1 MSAKPSPGRLV
12 YSTGLGRMCPACRHP
27 LASCRCAA
35 AATRPSAE
43 GDGIARV
50 RRETGGRG
58 GKTVTTVAGLRL
70 DDAAL
75 SALSKRLKALC
86 GTGGTV
92 KDGVIELQ
100 GDHGDAVVALLTRDG
115 IRSKRAGG

>member
-1 MSAKPSPGRLV
+1 MASKARTSGLV
-12 YSTGLGRMCPACRHP
+12 YSTGQGRMCPACRHP
-27 LASCRCAA
+27 LASCQCAA
-35 AATRPSAE
+35 LRSRLATA

-58 GKTVTTVAGLRL
+58 GKTVTTVAGLLL
-70 DDAAL
+70 DAVAL
-75 SALSKRLKALC
+75 AALSKRLKTAC

-100 GDHGDAVVALLTRDG
+100 GSHCDAVLELLAKEGFT
-115 IRSKRAGG
+115 SKRAGG

>member
-1 MSAKPSPGRLV
+1 
-12 YSTGLGRMCPACRHP
+12 MCPGCRHP
-27 LASCRCAA
+27 IASCRCLANRA
-35 AATRPSAE
+35 RPAGG

-58 GKTVTTVAGLRL
+58 GKTVTTVAGLDI

-75 SALSKRLKALC
+75 ISLSKRMKAAC
-86 GTGGTV
+86 GTGGAV

-100 GDHGDAVVALLTRDG
+100 GDHRDTVIAMLTKDG